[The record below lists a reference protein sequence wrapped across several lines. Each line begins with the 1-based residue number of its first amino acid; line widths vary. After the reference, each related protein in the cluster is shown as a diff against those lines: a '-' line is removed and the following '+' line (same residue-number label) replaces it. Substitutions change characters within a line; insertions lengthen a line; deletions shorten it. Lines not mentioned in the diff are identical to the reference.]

1 MKGVQSYWETNNTS
15 EAENMLDFPQKW
27 VPFGMGKNLIDKID
41 FAILNSVHTPR
52 KERIKKNFYDL
63 LVTLW
68 TL

>member
-1 MKGVQSYWETNNTS
+1 
-15 EAENMLDFPQKW
+15 MLDFPQKW

-63 LVTLW
+63 LVTL
-68 TL
+68 